1 MKLKNHKLVNFWK
14 NVYVIDNYFWQVELH
29 PYFQQRKL
37 RDFCKEHGIVVTAF
51 SPLGNPTMPFR
62 KKDDPIIFDEPII
75 KKIAETHGKTPAQ
88 VIFYRSLFL
97 KIPYSSELSHLV
109 KILNI
114 LKIAKIQW
122 RIIMFCNF

>member
-1 MKLKNHKLVNFWK
+1 
-14 NVYVIDNYFWQVELH
+14 
-29 PYFQQRKL
+29 
-37 RDFCKEHGIVVTAF
+37 
-51 SPLGNPTMPFR
+51 MPFR

-114 LKIAKIQW
+114 LKIAKIQ
-122 RIIMFCNF
+122 